1 VSLGTFPDID
11 KAAAAVWRHARGQEP
26 QP

>member
-1 VSLGTFPDID
+1 LLGIFPSID
-11 KAAAAVWRHARGQEP
+11 KAAAAVWRHARRQEP